1 MVVLGTSLSGLNSDR
16 VATEAAARS
25 LEGGALGTVIINL
38 QQTARDGAASLR
50 MFAPIDEVLRW
61 CSQYSCQRTFTD
73 LKNFASLLNTKLH
86 IA

>member
-50 MFAPIDEVLRW
+50 MFAPIDEVFRW
-61 CSQYSCQRTFTD
+61 FSQYSCQQTFTALRIFD
-73 LKNFASLLNTKLH
+73 
-86 IA
+86 